1 MINLNVFSKQHP
13 HGEQNRTCVKSPE
26 LLERIDKFLAS
37 KSKDAKELMEI
48 ENEIRYTN
56 KCWIPKWL
64 QLDLESPCVGLAVE
78 KPAKKDKAPKV
89 EQHKKAEAP
98 KVEEPVTETP
108 VPEKPMDEGPAPET
122 PMQEEPATEQPMIEE
137 PTEVLE
143 PDTTLVNESKEEE
156 TSTKEEETPTKEEE
170 TPAPE
175 QPKKRGRK
183 KTDVSAE

>member
-13 HGEQNRTCVKSPE
+13 HGEQNRTCVKSSE
-26 LLERIDKFLAS
+26 LLARIDKFLAS

-64 QLDLESPCVGLAVE
+64 QIDLESPCVGLAVE
-78 KPAKKDKAPKV
+78 NPAKKDKAPNIEQPKNV
-89 EQHKKAEAP
+89 ETP

-108 VPEKPMDEGPAPET
+108 APEKPMDEGPAPET
-122 PMQEEPATEQPMIEE
+122 PMQEEPVVEQPMIEE

-143 PDTTLVNESKEEE
+143 PDTPSVNESNEEE
-156 TSTKEEETPTKEEE
+156 TSTKEEEIPVKEE

-183 KTDVSAE
+183 KTDVAAE

>member
-26 LLERIDKFLAS
+26 LLTRIDKFLAS
-37 KSKDAKELMEI
+37 KPKDEQELMEI
-48 ENEIRYTN
+48 EKEIRYTN

-64 QLDLESPCVGLAVE
+64 QLDLESPCIGIAVE

-89 EQHKKAEAP
+89 EQPKKAEAP

-108 VPEKPMDEGPAPET
+108 APEKPMDEGPVPET

-137 PTEVLE
+137 PTEILE
-143 PDTTLVNESKEEE
+143 RGTVLVNESIEEE
-156 TSTKEEETPTKEEE
+156 TPTKEEETPTKEE

-183 KTDVSAE
+183 KTDVAAE

>member
-26 LLERIDKFLAS
+26 LLARIDKFLAS

-64 QLDLESPCVGLAVE
+64 QIDLESPCVGLAVE
-78 KPAKKDKAPKV
+78 KPAKKDKAPNIEQPKNV
-89 EQHKKAEAP
+89 ETP
-98 KVEEPVTETP
+98 KVEEPVMETP
-108 VPEKPMDEGPAPET
+108 APEKLMDEGPAPET
-122 PMQEEPATEQPMIEE
+122 PMQEEPVAEQPMIEE
-137 PTEVLE
+137 STEVLE
-143 PDTTLVNESKEEE
+143 PDTTLVNESKEE
-156 TSTKEEETPTKEEE
+156 TPTKEEETPVKEE

-183 KTDVSAE
+183 KTDVAAE